1 MHTFTLTSDYIELNK
16 LLKYY
21 SLVDSGAEAKQVI
34 TDGLVSVNDHTEL
47 RIRNKLITGDR
58 VSYQGQEIVIVWG

>member
-1 MHTFTLTSDYIELNK
+1 MHTFTLKTDYIELNK

-34 TDGLVSVNDHTEL
+34 TDGLVSVNGHTEL
-47 RIRNKLITGDR
+47 RIRNKLIAGDK
-58 VSYQGQEIVIVWG
+58 VLYQGQEIEVI

>member
-34 TDGLVSVNDHTEL
+34 TDGLVSVNDHIEL
-47 RIRNKLITGDR
+47 RIRNKLVAGDR
-58 VSYQGQEIVIVWG
+58 VLYHGQEIVIV